1 MSMPSKY
8 KTYLLVAKPGIIFG
22 NLITGAGGFFL
33 ASRGDVDT
41 TLLLSTLA
49 GLSLMVA
56 SGCVFNNCIDRN
68 MDKRMVRTQNRAL
81 PRGLISPGKAVL
93 YGTFLG
99 IAGMMLLW
107 ATTNLL
113 CGGIVLV
120 GFAVYVGLYSLYLKP
135 TTVYSTLIGSLAG
148 AAPPLAGY
156 CAVSNRFDMGALI
169 LLFIFGL
176 WQMPHCYAIAIFR
189 YKDYAAA
196 NIPVL
201 PAKQGILTTKKHVV
215 VYMLAFMA
223 ATLMLTFGGYTGYG
237 YLAVMIA
244 VSLAWLSVAWLG
256 YKTGN
261 DRIWARK
268 LFVSS
273 ILTIIVLCVMMSI
286 DVTALPTQETLLASW
301 YANIP

>member
-1 MSMPSKY
+1 MLTKI
-8 KTYLLVAKPGIIFG
+8 KDYLLVAKPGIVLG

-41 TLLLSTLA
+41 VLLFSTLM
-49 GLSLMVA
+49 GLSLVVA
-56 SGCVFNNCIDRN
+56 SGCVFNNAIDRN
-68 MDKRMVRTQNRAL
+68 MDKKMTRTQNRAL
-81 PRGLISPGKAVL
+81 PKGLISPGRAVF
-93 YGTFLG
+93 YGTLLG
-99 IAGMMLLW
+99 IAGMTLLW
-107 ATTNLL
+107 SMTNLL
-113 CGGIVLV
+113 CGIIVLA
-120 GFAVYVGLYSLYLKP
+120 GFAIYAGLYSLYLKP
-135 TTVYSTLIGSLAG
+135 NTVYSTLIGSLAG

-156 CAVSNRFDMGALI
+156 CAVSNRFDTGALI

-201 PAKQGILTTKKHVV
+201 SVKKGILTTKKHVV

-223 ATLMLTFGGYTGYG
+223 AALMLTFAGYTGYG

-256 YKTGN
+256 YAAGI
-261 DRIWARK
+261 DGIWARRI
-268 LFVSS
+268 FVSS
-273 ILTIIVLCVMMSI
+273 MLTITVLCAMMSV
-286 DVTALPTQETLLASW
+286 DFTTPGAQEILLASR